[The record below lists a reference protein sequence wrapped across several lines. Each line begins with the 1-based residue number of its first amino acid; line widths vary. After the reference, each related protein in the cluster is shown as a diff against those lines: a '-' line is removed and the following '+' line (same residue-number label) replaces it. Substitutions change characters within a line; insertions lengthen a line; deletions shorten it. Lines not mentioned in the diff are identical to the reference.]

1 MPLWTRLR
9 KVNLPSSQFVK
20 VFSLFLSVFFSFFPL
35 FVVTVNQ
42 WSISSQ
48 SPIDHLRQLINY
60 FRKKISFNYLLKTS
74 VIYFKKL
81 FQKSLFSY
89 KCLRYLCFPVELMLL
104 GLISLFLAQC
114 ARWISEICVDSSLF
128 SSRFYICS
136 EKDYGVHENR
146 NLETPFSSL
155 NETQIPPTGIFTH
168 SSHSH
173 QCGVVKN
180 IVLKV
185 SKFLMGFIHN

>member
-1 MPLWTRLR
+1 MP
-9 KVNLPSSQFVK
+9 
-20 VFSLFLSVFFSFFPL
+20 
-35 FVVTVNQ
+35 
-42 WSISSQ
+42 
-48 SPIDHLRQLINY
+48 
-60 FRKKISFNYLLKTS
+60 FNYLFKLRSFIK
-74 VIYFKKL
+74 KKL
-81 FQKSLFSY
+81 FHKSLFSY

-114 ARWISEICVDSSLF
+114 ARWISEICVDSSFF
-128 SSRFYICS
+128 SRRFYICS

-173 QCGVVKN
+173 QCGVVK
-180 IVLKV
+180 ISF
-185 SKFLMGFIHN
+185 SKSQNFNGIHT